1 MAISFFFISR
11 DKFGSECFFVV
22 FGDCERLVV
31 PCCGSLH
38 SWPSWIVSARKF
50 FHKRVIECFTGVQI

>member
-1 MAISFFFISR
+1 MAISLFISR

-31 PCCGSLH
+31 LAVVAYTAGAAGS
-38 SWPSWIVSARKF
+38 SVRGNFSTEES
-50 FHKRVIECFTGVQI
+50 